1 MSKNIIGMPAN
12 SPLMQTATQLS
23 MPWMKYLKAL
33 GDDALTA
40 NKLSNSAS
48 SNSFKYTINANI
60 CFYVYSVNELPSAD
74 VEITLPYTALTAFEF
89 NGAIYQAG
97 TKKVIIPASK
107 SFLQGWYM
115 IDFNN
120 N

>member
-1 MSKNIIGMPAN
+1 MSKNLMGIPTN

-23 MPWMKYLKAL
+23 IPWMKYLKAL

-40 NKLSNSAS
+40 NKLANSAS
-48 SNSFKYTINANI
+48 SNSFKYTINGNI
-60 CFYVYSVNELPSAD
+60 CFYVYNVSELPIAD

-97 TKKVIIPASK
+97 TKKVIIPATK

-115 IDFNN
+115 ISFDNN
-120 N
+120 